1 MFHFE
6 FPLFEKF
13 SIMTSSSPTPTNR
26 LAGETSP
33 YLLQHAGNPVDWFP
47 WGEEALAKSRSQD
60 KPIFLSIGYSA
71 CHWCHVM
78 ERESFENPDIAA
90 LMNEHFIN
98 IKVDREERPDLD
110 QIYMSAVMAMTGHGG
125 WPMSV
130 FLTPDL
136 KPFFGGTYFPPA
148 DSRGMAG
155 FPRVLL
161 SVHRAWE
168 ERRDE
173 IVESAAEMT
182 EQLRG
187 FTAPPQGSGALEPRL
202 LDQAARVLE
211 RGFDSRHGGFGQ
223 APKFPHPMD
232 LKVLLRH
239 YARTGQEHALHIVR
253 HTLDKMARGGIYDH
267 LGGGFARYSTDD
279 RWLVPHFEKML
290 YDNALLAG
298 VYLEAYQVTRDA
310 ELARVATQTLNYVL
324 DRMTGRE
331 GGFYST
337 EDADSEGVEGKYYVW
352 SLAEVTE
359 LLGPE
364 RAKTFNYVYDI
375 SEHGNWEGHNILN
388 LPKPL
393 GQAAKLLG
401 RDVDE
406 LRAQLADC
414 RERLLAV
421 RDQRVP
427 PLKDTKVLVSWNGL
441 MIAALAEGARILK
454 DERYLAAA
462 ANAAGFILDRMRRDD
477 GRLLHTYKDG
487 HAKLD
492 AYLDDY
498 ANLID
503 GLTRLY
509 EASGEPR
516 WVESALEL
524 ARIMIDEFTDPE
536 QGGFYFTGIHHEP
549 LIARQKDIHDNATPS
564 GNGMAATALIRLG
577 ALTGRD
583 DLTAAG
589 RSVLELVQ
597 PVLEAQPAAAGQSLI
612 ALDFLLGSTRELAVI
627 AGSDAAEFAAVLE
640 TIATRFHP
648 HKVVAP
654 ATLQQAALLAL
665 KVPLLAG
672 RPARD
677 GVTTTYICEH
687 FTCSAPVVG
696 VAGVEAALSELRS

>member
-1 MFHFE
+1 
-6 FPLFEKF
+6 
-13 SIMTSSSPTPTNR
+13 
-26 LAGETSP
+26 
-33 YLLQHAGNPVDWFP
+33 LLQHAANPVDWHP
-47 WGEEALAKSRSQD
+47 WGEEALAKSRSLD

-78 ERESFENPDIAA
+78 ERESFENPEIAA

-130 FLTPDL
+130 FLTPEL

-161 SVHRAWE
+161 SVHRAWQ

-182 EQLRG
+182 ERLRSY
-187 FTAPPQGSGALEPRL
+187 TALAKGSGALEPLL
-202 LDQAARVLE
+202 LDQAARALE
-211 RGFDSRHGGFGQ
+211 RAFDARHGGFGQ

-239 YARTGQEHALHIVR
+239 HARTGQEHALHIVR

-298 VYLEAYQVTRDA
+298 AYLEAYQVTRDA
-310 ELARVATQTLNYVL
+310 ELGRVASETLNYVL
-324 DRMTGRE
+324 GRMTGRE

-359 LLGPE
+359 LLGAE
-364 RAKTFNYVYDI
+364 RAKTLCYVYDVT
-375 SEHGNWEGHNILN
+375 EHGNWEGHNILN
-388 LPKPL
+388 LLKPL
-393 GQAAKLLG
+393 DQAAKLLG
-401 RDVDE
+401 RDLDE
-406 LRAQLADC
+406 LRGELAAS
-414 RERLLAV
+414 RARLLAV
-421 RDQRVP
+421 REQRVP
-427 PLKDTKVLVSWNGL
+427 PMKDTKVLVSWNGL
-441 MIAALAEGARILK
+441 MISALAEGGRILK
-454 DERYLAAA
+454 DERYLEAAA
-462 ANAAGFILDRMRRDD
+462 KAAEFILDRMRRGD
-477 GRLLHTYKDG
+477 GRLLHTYTDG
-487 HAKLD
+487 RAKLD

-516 WVESALEL
+516 WVESALGL
-524 ARIMIDEFTDPE
+524 ARIMIDEFADPE
-536 QGGFYFTGIHHEP
+536 QGGFYFTGIHHET

-564 GNGMAATALIRLG
+564 GSGMAATALLRLG
-577 ALTGRD
+577 VLTGRD

-589 RSVLELVQ
+589 RSALEL
-597 PVLEAQPAAAGQSLI
+597 AQPLLETQPTAVGQSLI
-612 ALDFLLGSTRELAVI
+612 ALDFLLASVREVAVC
-627 AGSDAAEFAAVLE
+627 AGADAAEFRAVLE
-640 TIATRFHP
+640 TIATRFEP

-654 ATLQQAALLAL
+654 ATPEQAAWLAEKL
-665 KVPLLAG
+665 PLLAG

-677 GVTTTYICEH
+677 GKTTTYICEH
-687 FTCSAPVVG
+687 FTCSAPLVG
-696 VAGVEAALSELRS
+696 AAGVEAALAQRRS